1 MQLQN
6 SVKRMPDKDNKELKT
21 KGFSLSREAEA
32 LREIPGEFWEVLNPL
47 LASRTIENSLL
58 IAYEG
63 FREEGRS
70 VSFAAKNRQYQ
81 CLTIAVERIRSFI
94 SDKPIVRA

>member
-32 LREIPGEFWEVLNPL
+32 LREIPGEFWEVLNP
-47 LASRTIENSLL
+47 
-58 IAYEG
+58 
-63 FREEGRS
+63 
-70 VSFAAKNRQYQ
+70 
-81 CLTIAVERIRSFI
+81 
-94 SDKPIVRA
+94 